1 MAYVQGFVVPV
12 PTEKRE
18 AYRAMA
24 AAVAP
29 MFHEYGATRLVE
41 AWGDAVPEG
50 KVTDFNMAVKA
61 KPDESIVFSWIEWP
75 DKATC
80 EAAQKKMETDE
91 RMKPDG
97 AMPFDGKRMIYG
109 GFIPLL
115 DTKAL
120 LDAKD

>member
-12 PTEKRE
+12 PTQKRE
-18 AYRAMA
+18 AYRALA

-29 MFHEYGATRLVE
+29 LFHEYGATRLVE

-61 KPDESIVFSWIEWP
+61 EPDETVVFSWIEWP

-80 EAAQKKMETDE
+80 EAAQKKMEADE

-97 AMPFDGKRMIYG
+97 EMPFDGKRMIYG
-109 GFIPLL
+109 GFAPLL
-115 DTKAL
+115 DTKAPF
-120 LDAKD
+120 DAKD